1 MHTITLKVQDSIY
14 DHIMFLL
21 SNLSTKKLEIIEDK
35 IVPAASEEL
44 IDSSNYDIQAFSNH
58 SANLIDDW
66 KGIEEDEIWK

>member
-35 IVPAASEEL
+35 IIPAASEDL
-44 IDSSNYDIQAFSNH
+44 IDSLNYDIQAFSNH
-58 SANLIDDW
+58 SANLIADW